1 MRKLFRSILVGVIAA
16 SLIAVIIAA
25 VILANITARNPTGRR
40 YASGAPLR
48 SGTSQE
54 IGNDAENIL
63 SADLG
68 VPRNSLA
75 GERKCVCDVGTRPS
89 RNSCNVCVAQ
99 IAVNTTSAS
108 FRIPDFVTDKFIAE
122 SKNTDGL
129 PYIGSNREVS
139 QIQDYVTAALLMR
152 VPLYVYTRIETP
164 TDPRFVTLVES
175 TGGAVVPYFQ
185 YEGYVD
191 PADAAAWQMIALA
204 AVSGSASLW
213 LLTRRG
219 RPAQVPTVKPPRQPA
234 PSQGSTDF
242 LKQLKERTQREIDKY
257 DVKLKM

>member
-1 MRKLFRSILVGVIAA
+1 MRKLFRSILLGVIAV
-16 SLIAVIIAA
+16 SLIALIIAA
-25 VILANITARNPTGRR
+25 VILANVTAPNPTGRR
-40 YASGAPLR
+40 YASGAALR

-68 VPRNSLA
+68 VRRNSLA
-75 GERKCVCDVGTRPS
+75 GERKCVCDVGTNPS
-89 RNSCNVCVAQ
+89 RNSCNVCIAQ
-99 IAVNTTSAS
+99 IAVNTSS

-122 SKNTDGL
+122 AKNTDGL

-139 QIQDYVTAALLMR
+139 QIQDYVTAALLLR
-152 VPLYVYTRIETP
+152 VPLYVYTRVETP

-191 PADAAAWQMIALA
+191 PSDAAAWQMIAVATLC
-204 AVSGSASLW
+204 GSASLW
-213 LLTRRG
+213 VLTRGG
-219 RPAQVPTVKPPRQPA
+219 RPARAHEVKPPRQPA
-234 PSQGSTDF
+234 PAHGSTDF
-242 LKQLKERTQREIDKY
+242 LKQLKKRTQREIDKY